1 MLAPASHSSSTSRW
15 STCTQW
21 MQRQAV
27 PRCTTPSCTRY
38 STGERPHGVS
48 GMPRARNVSANG
60 PVPSR
65 TNSVSASDS
74 ARCTATGHPSR
85 RARSATARYSGSLTV
100 YGACGETPRLRGEGA
115 KSGEGML
122 QLGHARGA
130 VRGVGTEDLLVVDP
144 APAEP
149 RQRLER
155 RTCASRV
162 SDASDAGG
170 PRVAH
175 PQLRRTQER
184 FRGGGVLEGAERADP
199 RREVALRILAGEVS
213 QLEVRVCVDEAGN
226 ETGLRKVE
234 LPGSPR
240 RGHARM
246 RADGGDG
253 AAIVNENGA
262 VRNRWRRYG
271 EDRSSADA

>member
-1 MLAPASHSSSTSRW
+1 
-15 STCTQW
+15 
-21 MQRQAV
+21 
-27 PRCTTPSCTRY
+27 
-38 STGERPHGVS
+38 
-48 GMPRARNVSANG
+48 
-60 PVPSR
+60 
-65 TNSVSASDS
+65 
-74 ARCTATGHPSR
+74 
-85 RARSATARYSGSLTV
+85 
-100 YGACGETPRLRGEGA
+100 
-115 KSGEGML
+115 ML
-122 QLGHARGA
+122 QLGHARGT

-144 APAEP
+144 APPEA

-240 RGHARM
+240 RGYARM

-262 VRNRWRRYG
+262 VLDGRRRHRMHEAG
-271 EDRSSADA
+271 ANAQHRVSGARG